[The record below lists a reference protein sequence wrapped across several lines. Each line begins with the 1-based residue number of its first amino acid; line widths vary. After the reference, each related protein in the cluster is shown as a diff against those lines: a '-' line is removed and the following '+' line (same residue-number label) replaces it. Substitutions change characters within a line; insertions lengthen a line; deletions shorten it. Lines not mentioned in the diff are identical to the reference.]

1 MPVDEEFERTST
13 FLWTCKRWMHVFGT
27 SASIRASLDVRKDAF
42 QKRVRRIRR
51 ISKRDVVGLR
61 VDPEKAFLSFIGSM
75 SNHPFLCVAFSMV
88 CNKPCRR
95 KENASCSTLERRF
108 RNFLSCQLSES
119 ETNRFEGKHFPSKPK
134 EAEDVSSQRHG
145 REPVQSRA
153 RCLVCTFVA
162 HVQVSE
168 RCLYLITHQHHT

>member
-75 SNHPFLCVAFSMV
+75 SNHPFLCVAF
-88 CNKPCRR
+88 RR
-95 KENASCSTLERRF
+95 SVTNHVDAKKTQAARRWNVDFVTSSRASF
-108 RNFLSCQLSES
+108 RNPK
-119 ETNRFEGKHFPSKPK
+119 RIVSK
-134 EAEDVSSQRHG
+134 VSISLPSQRK
-145 REPVQSRA
+145 QK
-153 RCLVCTFVA
+153 TFLRNA
-162 HVQVSE
+162 MDANQCKAELGAWSAPS
-168 RCLYLITHQHHT
+168 